1 MKVDIK
7 NDNFIIYVNKYL
19 INYDMKNRKDIEENI
34 KDLLIRIRKIYK
46 IKLSGYYKIKIYQND
61 LYGLIF
67 ECIKEDDLDFFP
79 DFCDLKINI
88 LYDSKIL
95 LESDDFFIFNNNN
108 SKSNYLLKENGYD
121 MDMEVNVSNMKSND
135 KLIYIEYEIVST
147 SCKYEFK
154 IEMSEML

>member
-46 IKLSGYYKIKIYQND
+46 IKLSGYYKIKVYQND

-79 DFCDLKINI
+79 DLCDLKINI

-95 LESDDFFIFNNNN
+95 LESNDFFIFNNNKKTYKKGN
-108 SKSNYLLKENGYD
+108 KFYINIKDLNELEII
-121 MDMEVNVSNMKSND
+121 
-135 KLIYIEYEIVST
+135 KLSEF
-147 SCKYEFK
+147 CKIKYC
-154 IEMSEML
+154 

>member
-95 LESDDFFIFNNNN
+95 LESDDFFIFNNNKKTYKKGN
-108 SKSNYLLKENGYD
+108 KFYINLKDLNEL
-121 MDMEVNVSNMKSND
+121 EII
-135 KLIYIEYEIVST
+135 KLSEF
-147 SCKYEFK
+147 CKIKYC
-154 IEMSEML
+154 

>member
-1 MKVDIK
+1 MIILKVDIK

-46 IKLSGYYKIKIYQND
+46 IKLSGYYKIKVYQND

-79 DFCDLKINI
+79 DLCDLKVNI

-95 LESDDFFIFNNNN
+95 LESDDFFIFNNNKKTYKKGN
-108 SKSNYLLKENGYD
+108 KFYINIKDLNELEII
-121 MDMEVNVSNMKSND
+121 
-135 KLIYIEYEIVST
+135 KLSEF
-147 SCKYEFK
+147 CKIKYC
-154 IEMSEML
+154 

>member
-95 LESDDFFIFNNNN
+95 LESDDFFIFNNNKKTYKKGN
-108 SKSNYLLKENGYD
+108 KFYINIKDLN
-121 MDMEVNVSNMKSND
+121 
-135 KLIYIEYEIVST
+135 KLEIIKLSEF
-147 SCKYEFK
+147 CKIKYC
-154 IEMSEML
+154 

>member
-7 NDNFIIYVNKYL
+7 NENFIIYVNKYL

-34 KDLLIRIRKIYK
+34 KDLLIRIKKIYK

-95 LESDDFFIFNNNN
+95 LESDDFFIFNNNKKTYKKGN
-108 SKSNYLLKENGYD
+108 KFYINIKDLNELEII
-121 MDMEVNVSNMKSND
+121 
-135 KLIYIEYEIVST
+135 KLSEF
-147 SCKYEFK
+147 CKIKYC
-154 IEMSEML
+154 

>member
-1 MKVDIK
+1 LKVDIK

-95 LESDDFFIFNNNN
+95 LESDDFFIFNNNKKTYKKGN
-108 SKSNYLLKENGYD
+108 KFYINIKDLNELEIIKLSEFCKIKYCWQKVFLKLLY
-121 MDMEVNVSNMKSND
+121 
-135 KLIYIEYEIVST
+135 
-147 SCKYEFK
+147 
-154 IEMSEML
+154 

>member
-46 IKLSGYYKIKIYQND
+46 IKLSGYYKIKVYQND

-67 ECIKEDDLDFFP
+67 DCVKEDDLDFFP
-79 DFCDLKINI
+79 DLCDLKVNI
-88 LYDSKIL
+88 LYDSRIL
-95 LESDDFFIFNNNN
+95 LESDDFFIFNNNKKTYKKGN
-108 SKSNYLLKENGYD
+108 KFYINIKDLNELEII
-121 MDMEVNVSNMKSND
+121 
-135 KLIYIEYEIVST
+135 KLSEF
-147 SCKYEFK
+147 CKIKYC
-154 IEMSEML
+154 

>member
-1 MKVDIK
+1 MIILKVDIK
-7 NDNFIIYVNKYL
+7 NDNFIIYVNKHL

-95 LESDDFFIFNNNN
+95 LESDDFFIFNNNKKTYKKGN
-108 SKSNYLLKENGYD
+108 KFYINIKDLNELEII
-121 MDMEVNVSNMKSND
+121 
-135 KLIYIEYEIVST
+135 KLSEF
-147 SCKYEFK
+147 CKIKYC
-154 IEMSEML
+154 

>member
-95 LESDDFFIFNNNN
+95 LESDDFFIFNNNKKTYKKGN
-108 SKSNYLLKENGYD
+108 KFYINIKDLNELEII
-121 MDMEVNVSNMKSND
+121 
-135 KLIYIEYEIVST
+135 KLSEF
-147 SCKYEFK
+147 CKIKYC
-154 IEMSEML
+154 

>member
-1 MKVDIK
+1 VIILKVDIK

-95 LESDDFFIFNNNN
+95 LESDDFFIFNNNKKTYKKGN
-108 SKSNYLLKENGYD
+108 KFYINIKDLNELEII
-121 MDMEVNVSNMKSND
+121 
-135 KLIYIEYEIVST
+135 KLSEF
-147 SCKYEFK
+147 CKIKYC
-154 IEMSEML
+154 

>member
-1 MKVDIK
+1 MKVNIK

-19 INYDMKNRKDIEENI
+19 INYNMKNRKDIEENI

-95 LESDDFFIFNNNN
+95 LESDDFFIFNNNKKTYKKGN
-108 SKSNYLLKENGYD
+108 KFYINIKDLNELEII
-121 MDMEVNVSNMKSND
+121 
-135 KLIYIEYEIVST
+135 KLSEF
-147 SCKYEFK
+147 CKIKYC
-154 IEMSEML
+154 

>member
-67 ECIKEDDLDFFP
+67 DCVKEDDLDFFP
-79 DFCDLKINI
+79 DLCDLKVNI
-88 LYDSKIL
+88 LYDSKML
-95 LESDDFFIFNNNN
+95 LESEDFFIFNNNKKTYKKGN
-108 SKSNYLLKENGYD
+108 KFYINIKDLNELEII
-121 MDMEVNVSNMKSND
+121 
-135 KLIYIEYEIVST
+135 KLSEF
-147 SCKYEFK
+147 CKIKYC
-154 IEMSEML
+154 

>member
-7 NDNFIIYVNKYL
+7 NDNFIIYVNKHL

-95 LESDDFFIFNNNN
+95 LESDDFFIFNNNKKTYKKGN
-108 SKSNYLLKENGYD
+108 KFYINIKDLNELEII
-121 MDMEVNVSNMKSND
+121 
-135 KLIYIEYEIVST
+135 KLSEF
-147 SCKYEFK
+147 CKIKYC
-154 IEMSEML
+154 

>member
-1 MKVDIK
+1 VIILKVDIK

-67 ECIKEDDLDFFP
+67 EGIKEDDLDFFP

-95 LESDDFFIFNNNN
+95 LESDDFFIFNNNKKTYKKGN
-108 SKSNYLLKENGYD
+108 KFYINIKDLNELEII
-121 MDMEVNVSNMKSND
+121 
-135 KLIYIEYEIVST
+135 KLSEF
-147 SCKYEFK
+147 CKIKYC
-154 IEMSEML
+154 

>member
-95 LESDDFFIFNNNN
+95 LESDDFFIFNNNKKTYKKGN
-108 SKSNYLLKENGYD
+108 KFYINIKDLNEKEINRLS
-121 MDMEVNVSNMKSND
+121 EF
-135 KLIYIEYEIVST
+135 
-147 SCKYEFK
+147 CKIKYC
-154 IEMSEML
+154 

>member
-7 NDNFIIYVNKYL
+7 NDNFIIYVNKHL

-46 IKLSGYYKIKIYQND
+46 IKLSGYYKIKIYQKD

-95 LESDDFFIFNNNN
+95 LESDDFFIFNNNKKTYKKGN
-108 SKSNYLLKENGYD
+108 KFYINIKDLNELEII
-121 MDMEVNVSNMKSND
+121 
-135 KLIYIEYEIVST
+135 KLSEF
-147 SCKYEFK
+147 CKIKYC
-154 IEMSEML
+154 

>member
-46 IKLSGYYKIKIYQND
+46 IKLSGYYKIKVYQND

-67 ECIKEDDLDFFP
+67 ECVKEDDLDFFP
-79 DFCDLKINI
+79 DLCDLKVNI
-88 LYDSKIL
+88 LYDSKML
-95 LESDDFFIFNNNN
+95 LESDDFFIFNNNKKTYKKGN
-108 SKSNYLLKENGYD
+108 KFYINIKDLNELEII
-121 MDMEVNVSNMKSND
+121 
-135 KLIYIEYEIVST
+135 KLSEF
-147 SCKYEFK
+147 CKIKYC
-154 IEMSEML
+154 

>member
-67 ECIKEDDLDFFP
+67 DCVKEDDLDFFP
-79 DFCDLKINI
+79 DLCDLKVNI

-95 LESDDFFIFNNNN
+95 LESDDFFIFNNNKKTYKKGN
-108 SKSNYLLKENGYD
+108 KFYINIKDLNELEII
-121 MDMEVNVSNMKSND
+121 
-135 KLIYIEYEIVST
+135 KLSEF
-147 SCKYEFK
+147 CKIKYC
-154 IEMSEML
+154 

>member
-19 INYDMKNRKDIEENI
+19 INYDMKNKKDIEENI

-95 LESDDFFIFNNNN
+95 LESDDFFIFNNNKKTYKKGN
-108 SKSNYLLKENGYD
+108 KFYINIKDLNELEII
-121 MDMEVNVSNMKSND
+121 
-135 KLIYIEYEIVST
+135 KLSEF
-147 SCKYEFK
+147 CKIKYC
-154 IEMSEML
+154 

>member
-95 LESDDFFIFNNNN
+95 LESDDFFIFNNNKKTYKKGN
-108 SKSNYLLKENGYD
+108 KFYINIKDLNELEII
-121 MDMEVNVSNMKSND
+121 
-135 KLIYIEYEIVST
+135 KLSEC
-147 SCKYEFK
+147 CKIKYC
-154 IEMSEML
+154 

>member
-7 NDNFIIYVNKYL
+7 NDNFIIYVDKYL

-95 LESDDFFIFNNNN
+95 LESDDFFIFNNNKKTYKKGN
-108 SKSNYLLKENGYD
+108 KFYINIKDLNELEII
-121 MDMEVNVSNMKSND
+121 
-135 KLIYIEYEIVST
+135 KLSEF
-147 SCKYEFK
+147 CKIKYC
-154 IEMSEML
+154 

>member
-7 NDNFIIYVNKYL
+7 NENFIIYVNKYL
-19 INYDMKNRKDIEENI
+19 INYDMKNKKDIEENI

-67 ECIKEDDLDFFP
+67 ECIKEDDLDFFL

-95 LESDDFFIFNNNN
+95 LESDDFFIFNNNKKTYKKGN
-108 SKSNYLLKENGYD
+108 KFYINIKDLNELEII
-121 MDMEVNVSNMKSND
+121 
-135 KLIYIEYEIVST
+135 KLSEF
-147 SCKYEFK
+147 CKIKYC
-154 IEMSEML
+154 

>member
-88 LYDSKIL
+88 LYDSKML
-95 LESDDFFIFNNNN
+95 LESDDFFIFNNNKKTYKKGN
-108 SKSNYLLKENGYD
+108 KFYINIKDLNELEII
-121 MDMEVNVSNMKSND
+121 
-135 KLIYIEYEIVST
+135 KLSEF
-147 SCKYEFK
+147 CKIKYC
-154 IEMSEML
+154 

>member
-95 LESDDFFIFNNNN
+95 LESDDFFIFNNNKKTYKKRN
-108 SKSNYLLKENGYD
+108 KFYINIKDLNELEII
-121 MDMEVNVSNMKSND
+121 
-135 KLIYIEYEIVST
+135 KLSEF
-147 SCKYEFK
+147 CKIKYC
-154 IEMSEML
+154 

>member
-95 LESDDFFIFNNNN
+95 FESDDFFIFNNNKKTYKKGN
-108 SKSNYLLKENGYD
+108 KFYINIKDLNELEII
-121 MDMEVNVSNMKSND
+121 
-135 KLIYIEYEIVST
+135 KLSEF
-147 SCKYEFK
+147 CKIKYC
-154 IEMSEML
+154 

>member
-95 LESDDFFIFNNNN
+95 LESDDFFIFNNNKKTYKKGN
-108 SKSNYLLKENGYD
+108 KFYINIKDLNELEII
-121 MDMEVNVSNMKSND
+121 
-135 KLIYIEYEIVST
+135 KLSEF
-147 SCKYEFK
+147 CKIRYC
-154 IEMSEML
+154 

>member
-95 LESDDFFIFNNNN
+95 LESDDFFIFNNNKKTYKKGN
-108 SKSNYLLKENGYD
+108 KFYINIKNLNELEII
-121 MDMEVNVSNMKSND
+121 
-135 KLIYIEYEIVST
+135 KLSEF
-147 SCKYEFK
+147 CKIKYC
-154 IEMSEML
+154 

>member
-1 MKVDIK
+1 MFIKDFISYFDI
-7 NDNFIIYVNKYL
+7 FFPFFVLYL
-19 INYDMKNRKDIEENI
+19 IFLILAFMKNRKDIEENI

-46 IKLSGYYKIKIYQND
+46 IKLSGYYKIKVYQND

-95 LESDDFFIFNNNN
+95 LESDDFFIFNNNKKTYKKGN
-108 SKSNYLLKENGYD
+108 KFYINIKDLNELEII
-121 MDMEVNVSNMKSND
+121 
-135 KLIYIEYEIVST
+135 KLSEF
-147 SCKYEFK
+147 CKIKYC
-154 IEMSEML
+154 

>member
-95 LESDDFFIFNNNN
+95 LESDDFFVFNNNKKTYKKGN
-108 SKSNYLLKENGYD
+108 KFYINIKDLNELEII
-121 MDMEVNVSNMKSND
+121 
-135 KLIYIEYEIVST
+135 KLSEF
-147 SCKYEFK
+147 CKIKYC
-154 IEMSEML
+154 

>member
-34 KDLLIRIRKIYK
+34 KGLLIRIRKIYK

-95 LESDDFFIFNNNN
+95 LESDDFFIFNNNKKTYKKGN
-108 SKSNYLLKENGYD
+108 KFYINIKDLNELEII
-121 MDMEVNVSNMKSND
+121 
-135 KLIYIEYEIVST
+135 KLSEF
-147 SCKYEFK
+147 CKIKYC
-154 IEMSEML
+154 

>member
-46 IKLSGYYKIKIYQND
+46 IKLSGYYKIKVYQND

-67 ECIKEDDLDFFP
+67 DCVKEDDLDFFP
-79 DFCDLKINI
+79 DLCDLKVNI

-95 LESDDFFIFNNNN
+95 LESDDFFIFNNNKKTYKKGN
-108 SKSNYLLKENGYD
+108 KFYINIKDLNELEII
-121 MDMEVNVSNMKSND
+121 
-135 KLIYIEYEIVST
+135 KLSEF
-147 SCKYEFK
+147 CKIKYC
-154 IEMSEML
+154 

>member
-79 DFCDLKINI
+79 DFWDLKINI

-95 LESDDFFIFNNNN
+95 LESDDFFIFNNNKKTYKKGN
-108 SKSNYLLKENGYD
+108 KFYINIKDLNELEIIKLSEFCKIKYCWQKVFLKLLY
-121 MDMEVNVSNMKSND
+121 
-135 KLIYIEYEIVST
+135 
-147 SCKYEFK
+147 
-154 IEMSEML
+154 